1 LILDKIL
8 LAADTFSGAL
18 RRILTSRAT
27 HVGVAAWLLLN
38 AAAWWLA
45 QGYIPFDMPAVRHLP
60 FLSRMLS
67 PTIGLIEVF
76 ALMALTW
83 WLTRRRTIPDL
94 AARAPDRM
102 RAARETV
109 WLIAYA
115 VVGQIGGWV
124 LGPMLG
130 YRAFSFHL
138 AGTLY
143 GCSVPPSLGEMWT
156 WMAYNFV
163 VFALVPFVW
172 FRQRYSAQ
180 QLSLRSADKRGD
192 LRLIMVVLAV
202 EGLFELA
209 GINADFFALSAQQML
224 IGGAITVFFY
234 VLGTV
239 LPTMVLI
246 YAILLPRYLRLT
258 GSPVATVLLCGVTY
272 AALHLVEGW
281 SLFTSWR
288 LGTLSVVFVFLQYL
302 GPGMIKAVLT
312 MRTGNAWVH
321 AWGYHTV
328 APHLLIDTPIFVKA
342 LGIR

>member
-1 LILDKIL
+1 MP
-8 LAADTFSGAL
+8 AAETFAGTL
-18 RRILTSRAT
+18 RRIVLSRAT

-45 QGYIPFDMPAVRHLP
+45 QGHIPFDMPAVQGLP
-60 FLSRMLS
+60 FVSRMLS
-67 PTIGLIEVF
+67 PTVGLIEVF
-76 ALMALTW
+76 VLMALAW
-83 WLTRRRTIPDL
+83 WLTRHRTIPDL
-94 AARAPDRM
+94 AQRAPDRA
-102 RAARETV
+102 RTARETA
-109 WLIAYA
+109 WLLAYA
-115 VVGQIGGWV
+115 AVGQVGGWV

-130 YRAFSFHL
+130 YRAFSFHI

-143 GCSVPPSLGEMWT
+143 GCSVAPSLGEMWT

-163 VFALVPFVW
+163 VFAVVPFGW

-180 QLSLRSADKRGD
+180 QLSLTSANRRGD
-192 LRLIMVVLAV
+192 LRVIVAVLVV

-209 GINADFFALSAQQML
+209 GINADFFALSARQMVL
-224 IGGAITVFFY
+224 GGAVTVFFY
-234 VLGTV
+234 LLGTV

-258 GSPVATVLLCGVTY
+258 GSPVVTVLLGGVTY

-281 SLFTSWR
+281 SLFTNWR

-302 GPGMIKAVLT
+302 GPGMIKSVLT
-312 MRTGNAWVH
+312 LRTGNAWVH
-321 AWGYHTV
+321 VWGYHAV

-342 LGIR
+342 LALR